1 MFDDASIPFRK
12 RKEII
17 AQERQRVGGIWVE
30 KGKGRKIREQEM
42 ENDVRANYEGIQS
55 TMQHSYGIY
64 ETQ

>member
-30 KGKGRKIREQEM
+30 KGKGKRE
-42 ENDVRANYEGIQS
+42 ENKGTGNGK
-55 TMQHSYGIY
+55 
-64 ETQ
+64 